1 MVELQQNA
9 YFQAIQVS
17 RSDPR
22 VVLIVLAKRELGKTF
37 SKEFISEAAPGKFT
51 CKFCFDR

>member
-22 VVLIVLAKRELGKTF
+22 VVLIVLAKRELGETF
-37 SKEFISEAAPGKFT
+37 SKEFISEAAPGTFT
-51 CKFCFDR
+51 YKFCFDR

>member
-9 YFQAIQVS
+9 YFQAIQIS
-17 RSDPR
+17 RPDPR

-37 SKEFISEAAPGKFT
+37 SKEFISEAASGKFT
-51 CKFCFDR
+51 DKFCLDR